1 MASGRDR
8 SDTRH
13 SGSRERFLVTGAL
26 GCVGAWTVR
35 RLVDEDVSLLCVD
48 VASSPQRLRYLLSE
62 SELGALDIEQ
72 VDIADQSAVEKLVEK
87 WRPTNVI
94 HLAALQIPSC
104 RADPALGAR
113 VNVLGFVNIFEALRR
128 CRIPTPVVYASSI
141 ATFDAA
147 DAGEVPPENPSGLP
161 ATLYGV
167 FKLSNEAT
175 ARVYW
180 QDHEVASVGLRPYVV
195 YGVGRDQGLTSEP
208 TTAMLHAAAGRDG
221 SISYGGENQLQY
233 ADDVAAAFIAATRCR
248 HRGAAVLN
256 LPGTSISMSELAG
269 LISKQSPAGVSVTAG
284 EDPLPFPASVDTT
297 AFEEIV
303 GPVQRTP
310 IEAGIRETIERFADL
325 ERLRPADPGAV

>member
-1 MASGRDR
+1 MDEAAS
-8 SDTRH
+8 
-13 SGSRERFLVTGAL
+13 FI
-26 GCVGAWTVR
+26 
-35 RLVDEDVSLLCVD
+35 CVD
-48 VASSPQRLRYLLSE
+48 IGTSPHRLRDLLSE
-62 SELGALDIEQ
+62 SELGTLDVEE
-72 VDIADQSAVEKLVEK
+72 VDIADHAAVDRLFET

-104 RADPALGAR
+104 RTDPRHGAR
-113 VNVLGFVNIFEALRR
+113 VNVVGFVNILGAVRR
-128 CRIPTPVVYASSI
+128 HRIPTPFVYASSI

-147 DAGEVPPENPSGLP
+147 DGGEIVPVNPSGFP
-161 ATLYGV
+161 TTLYGV
-167 FKLSNEAT
+167 YKLANEGT

-180 QDHEVASVGLRPYVV
+180 QENGVASVGLRPYVV
-195 YGVGRDQGLTSEP
+195 YGVGREQGLTSEP
-208 TTAMLHAAAGRDG
+208 TTAMLDAAAGRDG

-269 LISKQSPAGVSVTAG
+269 LISKQSPAGASVTAG

-297 AFEEIV
+297 AFDEIV
-303 GPVQRTP
+303 GPDQRTP

-325 ERLRPADPGAV
+325 ERLRRAEPGAV